1 MGLLGRLSAR
11 LDSLLRAQDEP
22 TGQDPTNRDVVRLT
36 LLVGGAIMEF
46 LIRPAARTSEL
57 PPTPATEEA
66 HPEAGDHATA
76 NRSEPPQSPD
86 GAPAT
91 GVRLPR
97 VAHQQMSARP
107 GPDQRLPAV
116 SFWDDLDPIER
127 EALRAMASLRTF
139 AAGAKI
145 MQEGERADYVM
156 VILGGRVKI
165 CTDENGAERVLAIR
179 GLGQLVGERGALE
192 VSVRSATVVAL
203 DLIWALVV
211 QTKDFATFLSAH
223 PRVLAILQSQV
234 DQRRFQEP
242 TLNEGDYA
250 PGSSRTGSASSTA
263 AAVGA
268 PGRGPVSGYPR
279 RGPRP
284 LNGENCTVFLTDV
297 VRFGARTRTD
307 TDRRLIRDALFSMTE
322 AALEDMGDVGSEDRG
337 DGFLTVVPP
346 DVSTARVMDLLL
358 NRLLIGLEM
367 HNSTARVSARF
378 QLRLAVNV
386 GPVVSDAAGVT
397 GEAIIV
403 AARLVEAPEFKK
415 AVEGSTASLGVI
427 ASPFVYETVIRHGRD
442 PDYTQVPVEVKES
455 NTAAWMKLF
464 GRLMSPPLAPHPG
477 APESYLGPLAGCAGV
492 AHEASRRSR
501 RVRASL
507 RLASE
512 VASRAWARDSQR
524 SWACSFSARTVSGA
538 PVAMKNLRSACSC
551 AGSPFPA
558 GTPTMTTC
566 RSRASGQGA
575 RSARP
580 VSSPASRSAMASA
593 SLSPGSPCPPTCSQA
608 CCRSCQRSKTR
619 AVGGCTISADAVT
632 CRGNSRRHG
641 SSAPAARAWTRRRS
655 AVSASPSGW

>member
-1 MGLLGRLSAR
+1 MGLLGRLSAW
-11 LDSLLRAQDEP
+11 LDSLGRAQDKP
-22 TGQDPTNRDVVRLT
+22 TGQDPTNREVTLLM
-36 LLVGGAIMEF
+36 LLVGDVEF
-46 LIRPAARTSEL
+46 LIRRAAKASEL
-57 PPTPATEEA
+57 SRPPAPGEA
-66 HPEAGDHATA
+66 HPESGDPTPTDQ
-76 NRSEPPQSPD
+76 SEAPQPAD
-86 GAPAT
+86 GAQAPA
-91 GVRLPR
+91 VSLPR
-97 VAHQQMSARP
+97 VAHQQMSTRP
-107 GPDQRLPAV
+107 PEPGQRPAAV
-116 SFWDDLDPIER
+116 SFWDDLEPTER
-127 EALRAMASLRTF
+127 EALRTMASLRTF

-145 MQEGERADYVM
+145 MQEGEKADYVM

-179 GLGQLVGERGALE
+179 GLGQLVGERSALE

-211 QTKDFATFLSAH
+211 QTKDFAAFLTAH
-223 PRVLAILQSQV
+223 PRVLAIVQSQV
-234 DQRRFQEP
+234 DQRRVQEP
-242 TLNEGDYA
+242 TASEYDDA
-250 PGSSRTGSASSTA
+250 PGRASTRPRSSTA

-268 PGRGPVSGYPR
+268 PARGPASGYPR

-307 TDRRLIRDALFSMTE
+307 TDRRLIRDVLYSMTE
-322 AALEDMGDVGSEDRG
+322 AALEDLGDVGSEDRG

-346 DVSTARVMDLLL
+346 SVSTARVMDLLL
-358 NRLLIGLEM
+358 NRLLVGLEM

-403 AARLVEAPEFKK
+403 AARLVEAPAFKK

-427 ASPFVYETVIRHGRD
+427 ASPFVYETAIRHGRD
-442 PDYTQVPVEVKES
+442 PDYIQVPVEVKES

-464 GRLMSPPLAPHPG
+464 GRLMSSPLAPHPS
-477 APESYLGPLAGCAGV
+477 APESYFGPLAGCGGASL
-492 AHEASRRSR
+492 EASRRSR

-524 SWACSFSARTVSGA
+524 SGACSFSARTASGA

-558 GTPTMTTC
+558 GTPTTTTC
-566 RSRASGQGA
+566 FRRASGQGA
-575 RSARP
+575 RSASP
-580 VSSPASRSAMASA
+580 VSSPASRRAMIRA
-593 SLSPGSPCPPTCSQA
+593 SLSPGSPCPPTCNQA
-608 CCRSCQRSKTR
+608 CCRSCQRSRTR

-632 CRGNSRRHG
+632 CRGSSRRHG
-641 SSAPAARAWTRRRS
+641 SSTPEARARSRVRS
-655 AVSASPSGW
+655 AASASPTGW